1 MRITGIEIFKI
12 LPKTNCC
19 ECGFAT
25 CLAFAMDLVSGNA
38 ATMDCPYI
46 PDEKRAEL
54 DKRISEGK
62 RKRIEPWY
70 RDILGKKVDFE
81 RINADSS
88 WHPHPKRRK
97 SYYTSF
103 RTKSTNAP
111 HCQIVA
117 VDIMIF
123 VVTNDL
129 KITDV
134 EHTIHLVDSMG
145 KGRNLDARLDPA
157 DVEAA
162 VELIQSILK
171 C

>member
-1 MRITGIEIFKI
+1 VTITGIQIFKI
-12 LPKTNCC
+12 LPKTNCG
-19 ECGFAT
+19 ECGSAT
-25 CLAFAMDLVSGNA
+25 CLAFAMDLISGNA

-62 RKRIEPWY
+62 GKRIEPWY

-88 WHPHPKRRK
+88 WDPHPKRK
-97 SYYTSF
+97 SSYYTSF
-103 RTKSTNAP
+103 RTKSTIAP
-111 HCQIVA
+111 HCQIADVQ
-117 VDIMIF
+117 IMIF

-129 KITDV
+129 EITGV
-134 EHTIHLVDSMG
+134 EHAIHLVDTMG
-145 KGRNLDARLDPA
+145 AGRNLDARLDPA
-157 DVEAA
+157 DIKAA
-162 VELIQSILK
+162 VELIQGILK